1 MFLREMPG
9 KTLSDVAGELNTSSV
24 SWGGSTLN
32 IEPHLTDDTPTFRL
46 TGPGGNVEV
55 PYTATGLEQLSTFT
69 GIPTK
74 FVERAVQQDKE
85 YAQQVLQGWLR
96 LNIDNV
102 AVGYVPDEGIV
113 EVYKPSQQRL
123 QPRQLVER
131 VSNVMGADAQIVE
144 VINTPDLFR
153 LDTIVGEGADYGW
166 GGDRAVNDLSA
177 GGLRVEYNRERN
189 LAPSVSALLYRLA
202 CTNGYERYEDAW
214 KIDIRGA
221 TVDQVLAEVEQKAQ
235 EVFGRVENELAA
247 FYDLRNQPIEG
258 DVTQAVIRIADER
271 GLRPRVAHT
280 LATRVP
286 DYTDEQGH
294 ATMFDIVNLFT
305 NAANEP
311 SVRRSPTRSRT
322 LELAGGVLIGEHV
335 DRCGHCAQRLN

>member
-9 KTLSDVAGELNTSSV
+9 LTLSDVASELNTDTLA
-24 SWGGSTLN
+24 WGGSTLE
-32 IEPHLTDDTPTFRL
+32 IEPHLADEHPSFRL

-55 PYTATGLEQLSTFT
+55 PYTFAGLEQLATFT

-74 FVERAVQQDKE
+74 FVERAMQKDKE
-85 YAQQVLQGWLR
+85 YAQHIVSGWLR
-96 LNIDNV
+96 LNVDNV
-102 AVGYVPDEGIV
+102 AIGYVPDEGIA
-113 EVYKPSQQRL
+113 EVYNPGQQRM
-123 QPRQLVER
+123 QPRQLLER
-131 VSNVMGADAQIVE
+131 VSNVMGADAQ
-144 VINTPDLFR
+144 VIEMKNTPDLFR
-153 LDTIVGEGADYGW
+153 LDTVVGEGADYGW

-177 GGLRVEYNRERN
+177 GGLRIEYNRERN
-189 LAPSVSALLYRLA
+189 LAPSVSALLFRWA
-202 CTNGYERYEDAW
+202 CTNGYERYEEAW

-221 TVDQVLAEVEQKAQ
+221 TVDQILAEVEQKAQ
-235 EVFGRVENELAA
+235 QVFGRVEAELAA
-247 FYDLRNQPIEG
+247 FYDLRNQRIEG

-271 GLRPRVAHT
+271 GLPARTAHA

-286 DYTDEQGH
+286 EYTDDQGN

-322 LELAGGVLIGEHV
+322 LELAGGALIGEHV
-335 DRCGHCAQRLN
+335 ERCGHCAQRLN